1 MITLKTKIKLADI
14 LDKPHI
20 FDMQCGSCRKAFKQR
35 YKTFYDKTIYEV
47 SDD

>member
-1 MITLKTKIKLADI
+1 MDI
-14 LDKPHI
+14 NEVYV
-20 FDMQCGSCRKAFKQR
+20 RNKAFKQR

>member
-1 MITLKTKIKLADI
+1 MDI
-14 LDKPHI
+14 NEVYARNKAS
-20 FDMQCGSCRKAFKQR
+20 DMQCKAFKQR